1 MYIIKNYSHRQ
12 YNFFYEN
19 NFLGDGLM
27 KKIKKMSITALSVTA
42 VFMTSIFVS
51 AAIQRNE
58 RKPNVNPWD
67 YSLLSSSGNISI
79 NSTLQSICL
88 DGDMRSNRDI
98 YLTGTDFYIDGDV
111 VTSGNILEDLLIV
124 DIGREYVN
132 YDNIAVPNRWG
143 SVYSKATEKG
153 KYTYIPSYIHESS
166 LEINNTALSEVDL
179 NIEVL
184 SDIVKDDLDESK
196 GEGKTGIFGAGF
208 MTAAYDNYE
217 KWKTIIPLFDGDVSI
232 AENESGHK
240 DVIELAQKS
249 GFIPIQ
255 EQPVGSNWDN
265 YDKLPS
271 AAITRNFG
279 SDGISQY
286 IAELKKDNPVFDIG
300 NDYSVVIQSQWD
312 NSSINPENANNKSIK
327 VIYGNCTL
335 NGNYDKIEEIKLE
348 NSGGTQLI
356 GDFPNLKYIYKTSW
370 GNLNLAG
377 NFPSLECI
385 YMPGGQLLLGTADK
399 GFAADDVMIINET
412 GTIAVYT
419 AQDTKITNS
428 RILTSQNIL
437 MRGSGK
443 NESASEFN
451 VENTIMAAGGNL
463 MFEDMND
470 NEMNRYE
477 NIPVFYS
484 QNPISLIKCNF
495 KLMQGMFMTRSGAI
509 IMAASDIKTM
519 RGFLAAPNGINE
531 YQANSASGIYLDTY
545 SYNIHP
551 GINSLNEQPNGSER
565 IGSINAVE
573 YANFP
578 VKLLSNVGNAEGF
591 VRDINSA
598 EFDSNLG
605 YAVDK
610 PGVFELN
617 AFLLANGDINII
629 TDKLINNEGVKSVI
643 ASRTG
648 NITINL
654 TENMNYYGIIYAPNG
669 KITLHGSGTLNGRIF
684 AKEIEIVSDSF
695 VINGRNINA
704 AELGFTEDEPEPSK
718 PTESTNSTETATD
731 TECSTTTTTLSPS
744 TETTTQP
751 VDYNSNVKY
760 EYDSLN
766 RVTKAV
772 YDEENYVEYVYDAN
786 GNITKVTIVKDGI
799 IQN

>member
-1 MYIIKNYSHRQ
+1 
-12 YNFFYEN
+12 
-19 NFLGDGLM
+19 M
-27 KKIKKMSITALSVTA
+27 KKIKKVSIAALSVTA

-51 AAIQRNE
+51 AAIQKDE
-58 RKPNVNPWD
+58 SKPNNNPWD
-67 YSLLSSSGNISI
+67 YSLLSSSGNTSL
-79 NSTLQSICL
+79 NCTLQSICV
-88 DGDMRSNRDI
+88 DGDMRSNQDI
-98 YLTGTDFYIDGDV
+98 NLVGTDFYIEGDV
-111 VTSGNILEDLLIV
+111 VTSGKISEDVLIV
-124 DIGREYVN
+124 DIGRDFIG
-132 YDNIAVPNRWG
+132 YDTIEVPDRCE
-143 SVYSKATEKG
+143 SVYSKAVG
-153 KYTYIPSYIHESS
+153 NGGYIYIPDYIHESS
-166 LEINNTALSEVDL
+166 LEINDTALSDVDL
-179 NIEVL
+179 NIKVL
-184 SDIVKDDLDESK
+184 SDIVKDDPNENK

-208 MTAAYDNYE
+208 LTSAYDNYE
-217 KWKTIIPLFDGDVSI
+217 KWKTILPLFDSDISI
-232 AENESGHK
+232 SENESGHK
-240 DVIELAQKS
+240 DVIELARKS

-255 EQPVGSNWDN
+255 EQSVSSNWDN
-265 YDKLPS
+265 YDKLPGS
-271 AAITRNFG
+271 AITDNFG
-279 SDGISQY
+279 SDGVSRY

-300 NDYSVVIQSQWD
+300 NDDSVVIQSQWD
-312 NSSINPENANNKSIK
+312 NSTINPDNANSKSIK
-327 VIYGNCTL
+327 ITNGNCTL

-348 NSGGTQLI
+348 NYGGMQLI
-356 GDFPNLKYIYKTSW
+356 GNFPNLKYIYKTSW

-399 GFAADDVMIINET
+399 GFSANDVTIINET
-412 GTIAVYT
+412 GTVAVYT
-419 AQDTKITNS
+419 AQDTKITDS

-437 MRGSGK
+437 MRGAGK
-443 NESASEFN
+443 DENAAEFN
-451 VENTIMAAGGNL
+451 AENTIMAAGGNL

-509 IMAASDIKTM
+509 IMAASDIETM

-551 GINSLNEQPNGSER
+551 GISNLNEQPNGSER

-578 VKLLSNVGNAEGF
+578 VELLSNVGNAEKF
-591 VRDINSA
+591 VSDINST
-598 EFDSNLG
+598 EFDSDLG
-605 YAVDK
+605 HAVSK

-617 AFLLANGDINII
+617 SYLLATGNINITADKLQNDQNAKSVIGSKNGDI
-629 TDKLINNEGVKSVI
+629 S
-643 ASRTG
+643 
-648 NITINL
+648 INL
-654 TENMNYYGIIYAPNG
+654 TEKMNYYGIIYAPNG
-669 KITLHGSGTLNGRIF
+669 KVTIHGSGVLNGRIY
-684 AKEIEIVSDSF
+684 AREIEIVSDSF
-695 VINGRNINA
+695 VINGREINA
-704 AELGFTEDEPEPSK
+704 AELGFTEDEPVPPK
-718 PTESTNSTETATD
+718 PTE
-731 TECSTTTTTLSPS
+731 TTTTVITTTTQSES
-744 TETTTQP
+744 ASQTTTTIKTESTTSTSSTTTETTTQT

-786 GNITKVTIVKDGI
+786 GNITNVTIVKDGI